1 MWKRV
6 SPSSKSS
13 NEMGTPLPWRAVIK
27 YMVMELTDYIILLSL
42 HNKTSKF
49 IDFIIS
55 DFITFQFIDFISQ
68 LILVTF

>member
-1 MWKRV
+1 MWKCV

-13 NEMGTPLPWRAVIK
+13 NELGTHLRWRAVIK

-55 DFITFQFIDFISQ
+55 DIITFQFIDFISQ

>member
-13 NEMGTPLPWRAVIK
+13 NELGTPLRWRAVIK

-55 DFITFQFIDFISQ
+55 DIITFQFIDFISQ